1 MWGRGKASEGA
12 ARWGRTGG
20 GGLLVRGLIKGGE
33 RDRERESARFFIL
46 AQEAYLATFPQTDRQ
61 VDRERDRQDT
71 LARLKSFIPPNPGR
85 SLLS

>member
-1 MWGRGKASEGA
+1 MGKDWWGRSACQRSHQ
-12 ARWGRTGG
+12 GR
-20 GGLLVRGLIKGGE
+20 RE
-33 RDRERESARFFIL
+33 RQRESARFFIL